1 MTEINETEVT
11 VEESQTERHETHPQ
25 AQEEVVTQQEN
36 VVQQANQPQAETVVI
51 DEKPGDEQPK
61 AE

>member
-11 VEESQTERHETHPQ
+11 VEESQTAQ

-36 VVQQANQPQAETVVI
+36 VVQQEIVAQQANQPQAETVVI